1 MFFPALVAGP
11 IVRADYFIPQ
21 IRENHRAT
29 SEEIWRGMWLII
41 LGVIK
46 KALLADYISQCN
58 DLVFNMPG
66 TYTGFESLMA
76 VIGYT
81 MQIYCDFSG
90 YSDMAIGIALIM
102 GYKLCANFDFPY
114 KSTNLTE
121 FWRRWHISLSSWLRD
136 YAPVFVRSNWIVKL
150 VVFILLVQLVLQFR
164 SETVSPFIYF
174 QF

>member
-11 IVRADYFIPQ
+11 IVRADY
-21 IRENHRAT
+21 
-29 SEEIWRGMWLII
+29 
-41 LGVIK
+41 
-46 KALLADYISQCN
+46 ISQYN

-90 YSDMAIGIALIM
+90 YSDMAIGIARIM
-102 GYKLCANFDFPY
+102 GY

>member
-1 MFFPALVAGP
+1 
-11 IVRADYFIPQ
+11 
-21 IRENHRAT
+21 
-29 SEEIWRGMWLII
+29 
-41 LGVIK
+41 
-46 KALLADYISQCN
+46 
-58 DLVFNMPG
+58 MPG

-81 MQIYCDFSG
+81 MHIYCDFSG

-102 GYKLCANFDFPY
+102 GYKSN
-114 KSTNLTE
+114 NLTE